1 MLRRLF
7 TTISKKDFSKIALNN
22 PEFNQHEINSWI
34 NRFKNHSFNNNN
46 NNDYLKK
53 QNNLKFSK
61 KQQEQLFNL
70 KYVK

>member
-22 PEFNQHEINSWI
+22 PEFNQHEIISWI
-34 NRFKNHSFNNNN
+34 NRSQNHSLD
-46 NNDYLKK
+46 NDYLKK
-53 QNNLKFSK
+53 QNNLKSSK

-70 KYVK
+70 KYIKNHDK

>member
-22 PEFNQHEINSWI
+22 PEFNQHEIISWI
-34 NRFKNHSFNNNN
+34 NRSQNHSLD
-46 NNDYLKK
+46 NDYLKK

-61 KQQEQLFNL
+61 KQQQQHFNM
-70 KYVK
+70 KYQK

>member
-22 PEFNQHEINSWI
+22 PEFNQHEIISWI
-34 NRFKNHSFNNNN
+34 NRCQNHSLD
-46 NNDYLKK
+46 NDYLKK
-53 QNNLKFSK
+53 QNNFSK

-70 KYVK
+70 KYIKKS

>member
-22 PEFNQHEINSWI
+22 PEFNQHEIISWI
-34 NRFKNHSFNNNN
+34 NRSHNHSLD
-46 NNDYLKK
+46 NDYLKK

-61 KQQEQLFNL
+61 KQQQQYEIIKNSIND
-70 KYVK
+70 K